1 MNILVVLLILALL
14 ALVALLWYG
23 IRTHKTVTQLEAKV
37 NDSIDAKIAAMKAET
52 AQAAEAAKAKL

>member
-1 MNILVVLLILALL
+1 MNLIILLLVALLI

-37 NDSIDAKIAAMKAET
+37 TAMVDSKITSMKTESTAAV
-52 AQAAEAAKAKL
+52 EAAKAKL